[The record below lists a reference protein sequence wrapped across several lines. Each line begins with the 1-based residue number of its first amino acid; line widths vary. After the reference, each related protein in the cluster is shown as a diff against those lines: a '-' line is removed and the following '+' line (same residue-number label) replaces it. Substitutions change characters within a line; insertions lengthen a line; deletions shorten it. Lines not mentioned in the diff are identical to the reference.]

1 MKTKTIDGYKLKVVL
16 ESAAMKLESNK
27 DEVNS
32 LNVFPV
38 PDGDTGTN
46 MLLTMKSALKQ
57 GLAVDENHAF
67 KVAQAASQGS
77 LMGARGNS
85 GVILSQLF
93 RGFALGLDEKEEIDI
108 PTFAKGLKKAAD
120 TAYKAVMKPTEGT
133 ILTVARECGEK
144 ALAICNQKEDMV
156 DFLEEVLVHGNEILA
171 KTPDMLPVLKQ
182 AGVVDAGG
190 KGLLYLIEG
199 CLEAIADE
207 KRSLVVKSVGTVVT
221 AAEKPRKRDHIDTDD
236 IEFGYCTEFM
246 INTSFGDVEEFKE
259 QIIENGDSL
268 LVVGGEGLIKVH
280 IHTNNP
286 GDVLEKAL
294 KLGELSDI
302 KIDNM
307 RYQHEEVLLKDE
319 LAQLDKAH
327 HHHHENGL
335 EKSSKYSV
343 IAISIGEG
351 IDEIFKDMHVEVLVS
366 GGQTMNPST
375 EDILSAI
382 DNTSGEH
389 VIILPNN
396 SNIILAAEQTR
407 HLSQRSIS
415 VIPTKSIPQGIAAML
430 VLDMEEELETNIE
443 NMNEAI
449 SQVITGQVTFAV
461 RDTEFNGTNIKKDD
475 IIGLSDKDILA
486 SGDDVNQVSLR
497 LIEKLINDDMS
508 IITIMYGS
516 DIERSEADRL
526 ATVLEEKYEDLDIEV
541 VFGGQPLYYYLFAIE

>member
-1 MKTKTIDGYKLKVVL
+1 MMNTKTVDGYKLKVIL
-16 ESAAMKLESNK
+16 ESAAIKLETNK

-57 GLAVDENHAF
+57 GLEVEENNAS

-93 RGFALGLDEKEEIDI
+93 RGFASGLEEKLEIDI
-108 PTFAKGLKKAAD
+108 PTFAHGLKKAAD

-144 ALAICNQKEDMV
+144 AMSICNHSDDMV
-156 DFLEEVLVHGNEILA
+156 SFLEEVLEHGNEVLSR
-171 KTPDMLPVLKQ
+171 TPEMLPVLKQ

-199 CLEAIADE
+199 ALEAISDE
-207 KRSLVVKSVGTVVT
+207 KRSLVESEKSQVMKTETRVK
-221 AAEKPRKRDHIDTDD
+221 KREHIATDD

-246 INTSFGDVEEFKE
+246 INTNYGDVDEFRE
-259 QIIENGDSL
+259 QISANGDSL

-307 RYQHEEVLLKDE
+307 RYQHEEILLKDE
-319 LAQLDKAH
+319 LSKM
-327 HHHHENGL
+327 HEEDQNESRQE
-335 EKSSKYSV
+335 EKRYSI
-343 IAISIGEG
+343 IAISMGEG
-351 IDEIFKDMHVEVLVS
+351 IDELFKDMNVDIIVS

-375 EDILSAI
+375 EDILSAVES
-382 DNTSGEH
+382 TKGEH

-396 SNIILAAEQTR
+396 SNIILAAEQTK
-407 HLSQRSIS
+407 HLSNRSIS
-415 VIPTKSIPQGIAAML
+415 VIPTKSIPQGIAALL
-430 VLDMEEELETNIE
+430 VLDEDSELESNIE
-443 NMNEAI
+443 RMTAAI
-449 SQVITGQVTFAV
+449 EEVKTGQVTFAV
-461 RDTEFNGTNIKKDD
+461 RDTEFNGTAIRKND

-486 SGDDVNQVSLR
+486 AGNDINMVSQQLV
-497 LIEKLINDDMS
+497 EKLVDEDSS

-516 DIERSEADRL
+516 DTTKEQANELAEA
-526 ATVLEEKYEDLDIEV
+526 LEDKFADLDIEV